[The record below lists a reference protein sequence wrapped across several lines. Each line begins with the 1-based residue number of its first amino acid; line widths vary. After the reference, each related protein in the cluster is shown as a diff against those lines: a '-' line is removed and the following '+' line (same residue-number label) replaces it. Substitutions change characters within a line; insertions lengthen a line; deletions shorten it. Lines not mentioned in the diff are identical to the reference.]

1 MDRAGQGQK
10 RKEDGREKHG
20 KEEIGKLSVLNTKE
34 QSSLPEDIYRYQLG
48 KQVCAEAGEQQ
59 IM

>member
-10 RKEDGREKHG
+10 RKERRNMGR